1 MKNDVIKI
9 ESRQNPLVS
18 RYASLDKKKYRDEYR
33 LFLLD
38 GLKLFF
44 EAVDSGVELEAVLI
58 CEDSSAES
66 LLDGICAKTDAKI
79 YLLSRSA
86 FEKIS
91 QEKSPEGIICV
102 AKYLDFFH
110 KYIKIDRNRA
120 EEYSGKRLLLL
131 SQIRDPGNLG
141 TIIRSALA
149 LGVDTLILTNDCVDL
164 YNSKTVRAAMGA
176 LFKIKID
183 IAEDFCEAVLS
194 LRSCGRRVLAAMPA
208 QGNIVLGKDV
218 VSASDCIVIGN
229 EGHGILPEYAAA
241 CDSAV
246 IIPMAEGAESL
257 NAAIAA
263 SIFMW
268 VQKDV

>member
-9 ESRQNPLVS
+9 ESRQNPLIS
-18 RYASLDKKKYRDEYR
+18 RYASLEKKKYRDEYR

-44 EAVDSGVELEAVLI
+44 EAVDSGVELEAVLVCEGSIAEQRLDEI
-58 CEDSSAES
+58 CEKVA
-66 LLDGICAKTDAKI
+66 ARV
-79 YLLSRSA
+79 YLLSGAA
-86 FEKIS
+86 FDKIS
-91 QEKSPEGIICV
+91 REKSPEGVICV

-120 EEYSGKRLLLL
+120 EEYAGERLLLL

-149 LGVDTLILTNDCVDL
+149 LGLDRLILTNDCVDL
-164 YNSKTVRAAMGA
+164 YNSKTVRSAMGA
-176 LFKIKID
+176 LFKLKID
-183 IAEDFCEAVLS
+183 VAEDFREAILS
-194 LRSCGRRVLAAMPA
+194 LRASGRRVLAAMPA
-208 QGNIVLGKDV
+208 QGNIILGEDA

-229 EGHGILPEYAAA
+229 EGHGILPEYAQE

-268 VQKDV
+268 VQKNS